1 MEAPAVFTVHVKSEL
16 NALKDTTISSL
27 RMVTNVVY
35 SSVENNEKRLEMVII
50 VKYLLTPLL
59 LFFFFFF
66 LLPKALPPHPI
77 PAQDQISTH
86 SGEAHN
92 RVENRANHMLLCLC
106 FTKA

>member
-1 MEAPAVFTVHVKSEL
+1 MEAPAVFTVKSEL
-16 NALKDTTISSL
+16 HELKETVTSSL
-27 RMVTNVVY
+27 CIVTRAVY

-50 VKYLLTPLL
+50 VKYLLTSLL

-66 LLPKALPPHPI
+66 FLLLKALPPHPI